1 MVEPIPVHVF
11 AAIAASEGQRVRVFG
26 ASNSIQLTRG
36 CFLKIDGATPDDH
49 QRIADVINNVC
60 TEIEAVSNHGA
71 EA

>member
-11 AAIAASEGQRVRVFG
+11 ASIAASEGQRARIFG
-26 ASNSIQLTRG
+26 GSNSIMLTRG
-36 CFLKIDGATPDDH
+36 CFLKIDGATVDDH
-49 QRIADVINNVC
+49 KRIVDAINNVC